1 MEVTMRRTVA
11 TVGVTAA
18 IILAGSAEG
27 WAGDRALEVLKAS
40 SISGL
45 VFEQRRD
52 VEEVSLPPPPSGPAT
67 PVPFCTPAQPIC
79 P

>member
-1 MEVTMRRTVA
+1 MEVTMRNACTI
-11 TVGVTAA
+11 VTAA
-18 IILAGSAEG
+18 LAAGLVAPSDG
-27 WAGDRALEVLKAS
+27 WSLGYPDGLQDRGFPS
-40 SISGL
+40 L

-67 PVPFCTPAQPIC
+67 PVPFCTPAQPTC